1 MCGSETITRQQ
12 KNTSFGAND
21 FRDGVSYQETEKK
34 KELVEYNQLASLA
47 VGECYTLLP
56 EPKVRLS
63 KIQIPRDKAQDI
75 TQGFIQKTN

>member
-1 MCGSETITRQQ
+1 MRPIWQVCRCQLGSE
-12 KNTSFGAND
+12 
-21 FRDGVSYQETEKK
+21 ETEKK

-63 KIQIPRDKAQDI
+63 KMQIPQDKGRDI
-75 TQGFIQKTN
+75 TEGFIQK

>member
-1 MCGSETITRQQ
+1 MI
-12 KNTSFGAND
+12 
-21 FRDGVSYQETEKK
+21 TEKK

-63 KIQIPRDKAQDI
+63 KIQMPRDKGKDI
-75 TQGFIQKTN
+75 TQGFMQKIIN